1 MHNPELDEIF
11 FVTQFMKGLKQD
23 LQGPVMCQVPAT
35 VNRAVLLAKLL
46 QEVLEKSKFRSQK
59 GAVVQKHNIQSKFEL
74 ISGAW
79 GV

>member
-1 MHNPELDEIF
+1 
-11 FVTQFMKGLKQD
+11 MKSSL
-23 LQGPVMCQVPAT
+23 PT
-35 VNRAVLLAKLL
+35 VYEGFETRSSGTCDVLAKLL
-46 QEVLEKSKFRSQK
+46 QEVREKSKFRSQK